1 MNTDRVRD
9 FDDHEWAD
17 AGVYVLL
24 GEVNGLIACK
34 VGMSSFVQNRIY
46 QVCQTSPFELT
57 HSFILSANCRANA
70 ATAERA
76 LHGMLRKYRT
86 RGEWFMFDPLC
97 AEDKAA
103 LHTAV
108 NTVAALHAMP
118 KVSIAVE
125 DIRSAVKFWQSEI
138 REMRKAERHER
149 KKRGAQYAK
158 MQREKRAAEKADRY
172 ARRSEFEEHH
182 ARQRAAM
189 LAARTFS
196 E

>member
-9 FDDHEWAD
+9 FDNHDWTDH
-17 AGVYVLL
+17 GVYVLL
-24 GEVNGLIACK
+24 GEVNGMIACK
-34 VGMSSFVQNRIY
+34 VGMSSFIQTRIY
-46 QVCQTSPFELT
+46 QVCQGSPFELT

-70 ATAERA
+70 SVAERA
-76 LHGMLRKYRT
+76 LHGMLKKYRT

-118 KVSIAVE
+118 KISIAVE
-125 DIRSAVKFWQSEI
+125 DIRNAVKFWQSEMRQMR
-138 REMRKAERHER
+138 REEKKER
-149 KKRGAQYAK
+149 KKRGVQYGK
-158 MQREKRAAEKADRY
+158 IQREKRAAERADRC
-172 ARRSEFEEHH
+172 ARRSEFEEQH
-182 ARQRAAM
+182 ARQRAAT

-196 E
+196 A